1 MKIKKQRCRH
11 NHVHDITSSLLMHVI
26 IIITV
31 QVAACRVGLTSLS
44 PDCSPPYLFV
54 PIASNSSMKIIA
66 PYTVQYSAVQY
77 NEGVREEE
85 EGLIRLGRDGGRGGG
100 QESEVRSR
108 REGNQSEEDGRK

>member
-1 MKIKKQRCRH
+1 
-11 NHVHDITSSLLMHVI
+11 MHVI